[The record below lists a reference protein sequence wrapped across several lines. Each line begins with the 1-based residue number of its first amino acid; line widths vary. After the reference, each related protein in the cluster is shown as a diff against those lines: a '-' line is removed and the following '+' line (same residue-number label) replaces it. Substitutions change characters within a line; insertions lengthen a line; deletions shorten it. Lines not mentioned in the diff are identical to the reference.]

1 MLARTCRVC
10 GKPRTNPE
18 RTLCPACTAVL
29 DAMLDE
35 ELESMVKDGILETK
49 VDSMGRRMFRLTKK
63 GRLMKKKYGRN
74 KPVIS

>member
-1 MLARTCRVC
+1 
-10 GKPRTNPE
+10 
-18 RTLCPACTAVL
+18 
-29 DAMLDE
+29 MLDE